1 MAMPAKAVFWLT
13 DGSVINVTPDE
24 YRAVLDRRGDWEEPQ
39 RVWEI
44 LVGGIVVKRLWPEQ
58 ILKWDLVE

>member
-1 MAMPAKAVFWLT
+1 MTMPAKAVFWLT
-13 DGSVINVTPDE
+13 DGSVINVRPDE
-24 YRAVLDRRGDWEEPQ
+24 YRAVLDRRGDWEPPQ

-44 LVGGIVVKRLWPEQ
+44 LVGGMVVKRLWPEQ